1 MLAQVAR
8 LSVRAL
14 LTGLL
19 AAVASG
25 ERFPPG
31 PIFAGAPTPA
41 PARRVGHMSSG
52 FCGLMAP
59 SPQLACFKV
68 ILGVFALLSH
78 QPHP

>member
-31 PIFAGAPTPA
+31 PIFAGAPKQA

-52 FCGLMAP
+52 FRGLMAP